1 MIAVRLYPREEWEAQ
16 LRALGCRP
24 LEGKG
29 HLNTAEWWVAEMG
42 GGQPGF
48 VFTVPVEGPDDR
60 VGERELGIVIA
71 QVKKARPT
79 LT

>member
-29 HLNTAEWWVAEMG
+29 HLNTAEWWIAEMG
-42 GGQPGF
+42 GDRPGF
-48 VFTVPVEGPDDR
+48 LFTVPVEGPDDR

-71 QVKKARPT
+71 QIKKARPT
-79 LT
+79 PI